1 VRAALQ
7 LQIWRDILDFI
18 GDAAD
23 GCWSTTVGAVVVRDS
38 AGSMGFATAARISL
52 GAGSALGDMMPA
64 LDVPLGLCLR
74 GLPKRWMS

>member
-1 VRAALQ
+1 MRAALQ

-38 AGSMGFATAARISL
+38 AGSMGFCDRRAYIAWSGVGLGGHDASFGCSAGLVSPWTA
-52 GAGSALGDMMPA
+52 
-64 LDVPLGLCLR
+64 
-74 GLPKRWMS
+74 